1 MKTLDIALKDMTR
14 SFRSVFAIGMM
25 LVAPLMLTGL
35 IYFAF
40 GGMSSGATTLPA
52 VKVGIVNLDMLPA
65 DTPLDAPIGQ
75 NIRDMFFDDSVK
87 SWITAGDYADAA
99 SARAAVDSQEIGV
112 AVIIPQEFTAHLLD
126 GKKDV
131 QVLIVGDPTLT
142 IGPTVAQ
149 NMVTALLDGVT
160 GGGIALDTITSR
172 QRANG
177 ITPDPAQ
184 ISHWIATYQTWYT
197 DFQRNMFH
205 HPDSA
210 ALAMVAPAEGETGT
224 TNPLQEAIGLV
235 MTGQMIFFAFF
246 TGAYSMMSILRED
259 EEGTLARLFST
270 PTSHTAILA
279 GKFLAV
285 FVTVLL
291 QGLVLMVAGRLAFGV
306 NWGDPLAAAVALTGQ
321 VIAAGGLGVLI
332 IAFVKNSRQAGPVLS
347 GVLCAL
353 GFLGGLMTVAVPNM
367 PAVFNI
373 MANFTP
379 QGWVLKGWRMVMSG
393 QALAD
398 MLVPFVVLV
407 AMGAVMFAVGAVKF
421 RKRFAQG

>member
-65 DTPLDAPIGQ
+65 DTLLDAPIGQ
-75 NIRDMFFDDSVK
+75 NIRDMFFDDSVQ
-87 SWITAGDYADAA
+87 SWITASDYADAA

-112 AVIIPQEFTAHLLD
+112 AVIIPQGFTAHLLD

-184 ISHWIATYQTWYT
+184 TLHWIATYQTWYT

-224 TNPLQEAIGLV
+224 VNPLQKVIGMV

-259 EEGTLARLFST
+259 EEGTLARLFTT

-332 IAFVKNSRQAGPVLS
+332 IAFVKNSRQAGSVLS
-347 GVLCAL
+347 GVLCVL

-367 PAVFNI
+367 PAVFNT
-373 MANFTP
+373 MANLTP

-421 RKRFAQG
+421 RKRFA